1 MMTGMFWVGLR
12 WDRII
17 LLLSYERLGLFMNC
31 MVSV

>member
-12 WDRII
+12 WDQII
-17 LLLSYERLGLFMNC
+17 LLLSYEGLGLFMNC